1 MDGAT
6 IGGTTPEDQPSLR
19 QLSAPEN
26 ETSGFS
32 MNWYNLMVI
41 CLPEYCIDL
50 HISWFIESLP
60 RTLTLVLFPHNPEQ
74 QLAPPRKSSRFLSL
88 GKALGCFNS
97 LRSYGFLESP
107 PVMWWFQGLERHA
120 WIQMDTQGKIG
131 DGVNDKGWGM
141 FLKMENGFMKREIY
155 IYIYKYIYI
164 YIYTNIY
171 IYIYIYMFVC
181 FWHWDFHD
189 FDLNGSASIVILGC
203 NLCVIIPERLFVSE
217 NLCKACADQ
226 LLVISDS
233 TSSNH
238 IQPFSIASVC

>member
-60 RTLTLVLFPHNPEQ
+60 RTLTLVLFLHNPEQ

-131 DGVNDKGWGM
+131 VDGVNDKGWGM
-141 FLKMENGFMKREIY
+141 FLKMENIFMKR
-155 IYIYKYIYI
+155 
-164 YIYTNIY
+164 NIY
-171 IYIYIYMFVC
+171 IQIYIYMFVC
-181 FWHWDFHD
+181 F
-189 FDLNGSASIVILGC
+189 
-203 NLCVIIPERLFVSE
+203 
-217 NLCKACADQ
+217 
-226 LLVISDS
+226 
-233 TSSNH
+233 
-238 IQPFSIASVC
+238 